1 VRVMELAEVIRD
13 LREELERAI
22 VTGEGEAL
30 RFELGPVELEVSV
43 AIEAGAQ
50 AGAKARFW
58 VVELGAQGTADRTS
72 TQRIKLVLSPRLGPD
87 GAAPLVSGPA
97 AAGER

>member
-1 VRVMELAEVIRD
+1 MELADVIRD
-13 LREELERAI
+13 LRGELERAI
-22 VTGEGEAL
+22 VTGEGESL

-43 AIEAGAQ
+43 AIQAGAQ

-58 VVELGAQGTADRTS
+58 VVELGAQGSLDRAS
-72 TQRIKLVLSPRLGPD
+72 TQRIKLVLSPKLGPD
-87 GAAPLVSGPA
+87 GTTPMVSGPA